1 MNNNFQNYEK
11 NVFSTLDIRER
22 ERQRIA
28 KDLHDLTLQNLS
40 HLIHK
45 IELGSIFIDK
55 DPVKAKLELA
65 TAEQELRQ
73 IINDMRTVIYN
84 MYPVSLEDLGLK
96 ITIEK
101 SLSVMNKKYNFTIVS
116 DIDNVSCENR
126 LIQISILRFVQESCY
141 NAVKH
146 SQGNKLYISLKEQ
159 VSCKKVSC
167 EKVSYE
173 TGKKLL
179 LKIEDNGVGF
189 NEEEVDKCDCHFGL
203 AMMKETV
210 SLLNGKINISSS
222 KKGTSIII
230 EIPF

>member
-1 MNNNFQNYEK
+1 MNNEK
-11 NVFSTLDIRER
+11 KVFSTLDIRER

-45 IELGSIFIDK
+45 IELSSIFIDK

-65 TAEQELRQ
+65 TAGQELRQ

-84 MYPVSLEDLGLK
+84 LYPVSLEDLGLK

-101 SLSVMNKKYNFTIVS
+101 SLSLMNKKYNFIVVS
-116 DIDNVSCENR
+116 DIDDVSCENR
-126 LIQISILRFVQESCY
+126 LIEISILRFIQECCY
-141 NAVKH
+141 NAIKH

-159 VSCKKVSC
+159 VSCEKVSC
-167 EKVSYE
+167 ETE
-173 TGKKLL
+173 KKLL

-189 NEEEVDKCDCHFGL
+189 NKDEIDRCDCHFGL

-222 KKGTSIII
+222 KQGTSIII